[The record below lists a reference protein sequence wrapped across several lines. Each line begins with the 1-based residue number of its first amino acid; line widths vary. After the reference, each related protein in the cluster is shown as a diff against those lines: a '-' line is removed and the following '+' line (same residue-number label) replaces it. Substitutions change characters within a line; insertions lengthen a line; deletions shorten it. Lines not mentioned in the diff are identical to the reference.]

1 MSDLITK
8 LVFWGQNA
16 ILTSLFCHI
25 QTCLVSFKQTKKN
38 DICNSRLTWS
48 QGVHLQTKD
57 FIPWTKCEMNIKQI
71 VDRRPWWQCLC
82 FVLWWWESEEVM
94 WNKRQSNR
102 CLQIL
107 TVVSMPCSPLLTTVV
122 GRVPTI
128 YNSEVNAKLTTDVD
142 LHGNIYALFSCAFSD
157 ERGVCLWLL

>member
-1 MSDLITK
+1 
-8 LVFWGQNA
+8 
-16 ILTSLFCHI
+16 
-25 QTCLVSFKQTKKN
+25 
-38 DICNSRLTWS
+38 
-48 QGVHLQTKD
+48 
-57 FIPWTKCEMNIKQI
+57 
-71 VDRRPWWQCLC
+71 
-82 FVLWWWESEEVM
+82 M

-107 TVVSMPCSPLLTTVV
+107 TVMSMPCSPLLTTVV